1 MELHWLKEI
10 PRNGAAENKWS
21 GTLVGE
27 AGLVNNLCAF
37 NTADSPLAMSR
48 FSGLVFPPIHLTCL
62 TSTREGLGDAEC
74 FYLQDTCFEFIKMVR
89 SWLPLLSKRK
99 IELNDLGDV
108 HLPFKEDPP
117 GSYAHKHEDE
127 FKRRS

>member
-1 MELHWLKEI
+1 M
-10 PRNGAAENKWS
+10 
-21 GTLVGE
+21 GE

-37 NTADSPLAMSR
+37 NTADSPLVRSR

-62 TSTREGLGDAEC
+62 TSTREGLGDTEC

-89 SWLPLLSKRK
+89 TWLPLLSKRK

-108 HLPFKEDPP
+108 HFPFKEDPP
-117 GSYAHKHEDE
+117 GSHAHKHEDE